1 MPCEPP
7 RLGRR
12 EARDLLANKTVAFV
26 GDSVSRMMF
35 CETAAWLFGV
45 KGWWWQN
52 RWVPG
57 RSTWSPSLWNNSG
70 AIIAAGCGFG
80 NLLDCRNAPDGVACT
95 DNAGAAG
102 TPYPRCAACNRFA
115 AHLRPHDPARPT
127 KVSEKIRAKNAYGD
141 TVWIPYGVAS
151 ADGEGERDAPCA
163 DATVGGVRLAFVWQ
177 RHLFRAAQP
186 KCALA
191 SLLVRAAA
199 AL

>member
-12 EARDLLANKTVAFV
+12 EARGLLANKTVAFV

-95 DNAGAAG
+95 DNAAA
-102 TPYPRCAACNRFA
+102 PYGSPYSV
-115 AHLRPHDPARPT
+115 ARP
-127 KVSEKIRAKNAYGD
+127 
-141 TVWIPYGVAS
+141 
-151 ADGEGERDAPCA
+151 
-163 DATVGGVRLAFVWQ
+163 L
-177 RHLFRAAQP
+177 
-186 KCALA
+186 
-191 SLLVRAAA
+191 
-199 AL
+199 

>member
-57 RSTWSPSLWNNSG
+57 RATWSPSLWNNSG

-80 NLLDCRNAPDGVACT
+80 NLLDCRNGRHVDCTRTVQRVRLRYLIPHGVT
-95 DNAGAAG
+95 IDWVR
-102 TPYPRCAACNRFA
+102 TRCSKVY
-115 AHLRPHDPARPT
+115 T
-127 KVSEKIRAKNAYGD
+127 KVR
-141 TVWIPYGVAS
+141 
-151 ADGEGERDAPCA
+151 
-163 DATVGGVRLAFVWQ
+163 
-177 RHLFRAAQP
+177 
-186 KCALA
+186 
-191 SLLVRAAA
+191 
-199 AL
+199 

>member
-57 RSTWSPSLWNNSG
+57 RSTWSPSL
-70 AIIAAGCGFG
+70 A
-80 NLLDCRNAPDGVACT
+80 
-95 DNAGAAG
+95 
-102 TPYPRCAACNRFA
+102 NRFFPGVTSHSLA
-115 AHLRPHDPARPT
+115 ESTTPL
-127 KVSEKIRAKNAYGD
+127 EKCDCSRD
-141 TVWIPYGVAS
+141 
-151 ADGEGERDAPCA
+151 EG
-163 DATVGGVRLAFVWQ
+163 
-177 RHLFRAAQP
+177 
-186 KCALA
+186 
-191 SLLVRAAA
+191 
-199 AL
+199 

>member
-57 RSTWSPSLWNNSG
+57 RATWSPSLWNNSG
-70 AIIAAGCGFG
+70 AIIAAQRREALFEEV
-80 NLLDCRNAPDGVACT
+80 LLG
-95 DNAGAAG
+95 
-102 TPYPRCAACNRFA
+102 
-115 AHLRPHDPARPT
+115 
-127 KVSEKIRAKNAYGD
+127 
-141 TVWIPYGVAS
+141 
-151 ADGEGERDAPCA
+151 
-163 DATVGGVRLAFVWQ
+163 
-177 RHLFRAAQP
+177 
-186 KCALA
+186 
-191 SLLVRAAA
+191 VRAAA